1 MREVPMLFNTKMVA
15 AILDGIKTQTRR
27 LIKGL
32 PLTEPYATVEDGKLL
47 ISDENGEWYPAEQFS
62 RIQPGDILW
71 VRETWCYRNFLDN
84 EAPRFAYKA
93 SEPRGNEFIDQSEP
107 VRVGPGPYDICYHNN
122 SGYIP
127 WRPSIHMPREAARLF
142 LKVKDVRAER
152 LKDISEDDAIAEGAS
167 GGEYL
172 TEDNEYIGVYYPH
185 EDFARI
191 WDSTIQKAYL
201 PCYGWEANP
210 WVWRIEFERME
221 VTTWNQMRV

>member
-1 MREVPMLFNTKMVA
+1 MREVPMLFNTNMVK
-15 AILDGIKTQTRR
+15 AILDGRKTQTRR

-47 ISDENGEWYPAEQFS
+47 ISDENGDWYPAEQFS

-71 VRETWCYRNFLDN
+71 VRETWCHRNFLDN

-93 SEPRGNEFIDQSEP
+93 SEPHGNEFIDQSEP
-107 VRVGPGPYDICYHNN
+107 VRVGPGPFDICYHNN

-127 WRPSIHMPREAARLF
+127 WRPSIHMPREACRLF

-152 LKDISEDDAIAEGAS
+152 LQQIKYKDFRREGILGS
-167 GGEYL
+167 CPEF
-172 TEDNEYIGVYYPH
+172 
-185 EDFARI
+185 DFMEL
-191 WDSTIQKAYL
+191 WDSTIQKADL

-221 VTTWNQMRV
+221 VSSWDAIRA

>member
-1 MREVPMLFNTKMVA
+1 MREVPMLFNTEMVK
-15 AILDGIKTQTRR
+15 AIMGGRKTQTRR

-32 PLTEPYATVEDGKLL
+32 PLIEPYATVEDGQLL
-47 ISDENGEWYPAEQFS
+47 ISDENGEWYHAERFS
-62 RIQPGDILW
+62 KILPGDVIW
-71 VRETWCYRNFLDN
+71 VRETWCHVKFGLGEWHYEYRADCSD
-84 EAPRFAYKA
+84 PRRWSNGSFA
-93 SEPRGNEFIDQSEP
+93 E
-107 VRVGPGPYDICYHNN
+107 
-122 SGYIP
+122 

-142 LKVKDVRAER
+142 MKVNDVRAER

-191 WDSTIQKAYL
+191 WDSTIPKADL
-201 PCYGWEANP
+201 PRYGWEANP

-221 VTTWNQMRV
+221 VSSWDAIRA